1 MNPYISDIII
11 TGDVLRSWRKS
22 AGMTQT
28 EAARSI
34 NIKTRRTI
42 NNWERG
48 VSSPSHN
55 HVIALAK
62 NYGTFNQLLDLL

>member
-1 MNPYISDIII
+1 MIPYDLDPII
-11 TGDVLRSWRKS
+11 TGDVLRTWRKE

-28 EAARSI
+28 EAAHSI
-34 NIKTRRTI
+34 DIKTRRTI
-42 NNWERG
+42 NNWESG

-62 NYGTFNQLLDLL
+62 NYGMFNQLLELL

>member
-1 MNPYISDIII
+1 MSPYEHNLII
-11 TGDVLRSWRKS
+11 TGDVLRTWRKQ

-28 EAARSI
+28 EAAQSI

-48 VSSPSHN
+48 FSSPSHN

-62 NYGTFNQLLDLL
+62 KYGTYKQLLELL